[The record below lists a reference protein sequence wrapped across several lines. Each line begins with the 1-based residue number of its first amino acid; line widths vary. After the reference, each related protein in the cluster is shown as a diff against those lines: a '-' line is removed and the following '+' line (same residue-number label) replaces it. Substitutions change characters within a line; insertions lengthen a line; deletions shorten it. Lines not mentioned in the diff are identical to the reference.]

1 MYIVR
6 TDQNLFGSC
15 QLFSILYILWW
26 QHVQP
31 LIGRPVVKVI
41 SCWHIVTL
49 CKTSLI
55 DNYRPALLWSRHAIT
70 ERRNSNWYL
79 GYYTYVEYS
88 PRWVVLILVLVP
100 RTVEFLTVFGCHSLH
115 LTNFGQKL
123 SVWTSDP
130 IKDGIWILAERVPL
144 RWLRNKEMCV

>member
-1 MYIVR
+1 MDNSNFWLLTWLGQLIVIN
-6 TDQNLFGSC
+6 TDSVNIINLDGNISMSSL
-15 QLFSILYILWW
+15 QHWYQIISI
-26 QHVQP
+26 
-31 LIGRPVVKVI
+31 
-41 SCWHIVTL
+41 T
-49 CKTSLI
+49 
-55 DNYRPALLWSRHAIT
+55 PALLWSRHAIT
-70 ERRNSNWYL
+70 ARRNSNWYL

-144 RWLRNKEMCV
+144 RWLRNKEMCVGVIFRCSK